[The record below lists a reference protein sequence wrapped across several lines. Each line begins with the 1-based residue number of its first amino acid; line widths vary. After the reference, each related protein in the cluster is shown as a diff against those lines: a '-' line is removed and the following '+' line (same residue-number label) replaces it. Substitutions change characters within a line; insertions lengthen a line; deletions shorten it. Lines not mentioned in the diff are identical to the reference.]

1 MPSWYRDPAAPT
13 PNQPIRLGAIA
24 LIEREGALLLERRA
38 DDGTWGL
45 VGGAVER
52 GETVLEAVHREV
64 REETGLSTR
73 FVDLHGVF
81 SDPSRIVGYPDGNV
95 YRVLA
100 IVFKVEVEDDIP
112 VASEESYELRFVP
125 HADVLELDLTPAHRP
140 IVESFLARPSH
151 VVVE

>member
-13 PNQPIRLGAIA
+13 PNQPMRIGAVA
-24 LIEREGALLLERRA
+24 LIQRDGALLLERRA

-45 VGGAVER
+45 VGGALEP
-52 GETVLEAVHREV
+52 GEAVLEAVRREV

-73 FVDLHGVF
+73 SVDLYGVF

-100 IVFKVEVEDDIP
+100 IVFNVEVEDDIP
-112 VASEESYELRFVP
+112 VASDESFELRFVP
-125 HADVLELDLTPAHRP
+125 RAEVLELNLTPAHRP
-140 IVESFLARPSH
+140 IVESLLAGPAQ